1 MVRTRIDLLTGD
13 TASGVLVCQLQFT
26 LTMCAGSEPSGVT
39 SATFQTR
46 WMPPSELR
54 AAGIDLSQG
63 SDILRLDLGGL
74 GSAAS
79 CDERGYTFKTDN
91 GALCIHSPTAD
102 VEDALGVVLA
112 ALGQISDK
120 AIIIPRPA
128 ARQK

>member
-26 LTMCAGSEPSGVT
+26 LTMRKAT

-79 CDERGYTFKTDN
+79 CDEHGYTFKTDN

-102 VEDALGVVLA
+102 VEDALGAVLA

-128 ARQK
+128 ARQN